1 MSKQLK
7 KDNFVVFLNNMR
19 LKPKQFSYY
28 YDAITHPSYKGENK
42 YTSSYQKLEF
52 LGDTIINAYVTIKI
66 YRKFP
71 KLSEGEL
78 TNLRSLI
85 IKGET
90 LAKYAHNIGIAKYIR
105 TGAGAIQLKN
115 NPKVLE
121 DVFEALIAAIW
132 LDQGEKKTIKILDR
146 IIEKDII
153 EFAKTNTKNPKTIL
167 QEFLQ
172 SNIRKAV
179 IYNVIKEGKNFIAE
193 AISDGKIFGVGK
205 GITKKEAEINA
216 AKNALRKVKI

>member
-1 MSKQLK
+1 MSRELK
-7 KDNFVVFLNNMR
+7 KDSFVVFLNNMG

-90 LAKYAHNIGIAKYIR
+90 LAKYAQNIGISKYIR
-105 TGAGAIQLKN
+105 TGTGAIQLKN

-121 DVFEALIAAIW
+121 DVLKHW
-132 LDQGEKKTIKILDR
+132 LQLYGWIKEKKRQLK
-146 IIEKDII
+146 
-153 EFAKTNTKNPKTIL
+153 
-167 QEFLQ
+167 
-172 SNIRKAV
+172 
-179 IYNVIKEGKNFIAE
+179 Y
-193 AISDGKIFGVGK
+193 
-205 GITKKEAEINA
+205 
-216 AKNALRKVKI
+216 